1 MKEEPGSFR
10 DPAGR
15 IFYYEN
21 KILRIL
27 NEDGF
32 ERYNFIEKNQIIK
45 KAIEKKFLIKTKLL
59 NEEEKSNIN
68 LEKNV
73 AYLEHEKIPYISYPY
88 EWSFN
93 QLKDAAI
100 FHLDF
105 NLFLLEQNATLID
118 SSAYNIQF
126 IGSKPIFIDVLSL
139 KEYKEGEAW
148 KGHKQFC
155 ENFLNPLILKSK
167 KGVKFNNW
175 YKGNLEGIET
185 SELDKILNFFDKISY
200 NLHY

>member
-1 MKEEPGSFR
+1 MKK
-10 DPAGR
+10 
-15 IFYYEN
+15 YLY
-21 KILRIL
+21 IL
-27 NEDGF
+27 
-32 ERYNFIEKNQIIK
+32 
-45 KAIEKKFLIKTKLL
+45 
-59 NEEEKSNIN
+59 S
-68 LEKNV
+68 
-73 AYLEHEKIPYISYPY
+73 Y

-105 NLFLLEQNATLID
+105 NLFIRTNATLID

-155 ENFLNPLILKSK
+155 ENFLN
-167 KGVKFNNW
+167 FNF
-175 YKGNLEGIET
+175 
-185 SELDKILNFFDKISY
+185 KI
-200 NLHY
+200 